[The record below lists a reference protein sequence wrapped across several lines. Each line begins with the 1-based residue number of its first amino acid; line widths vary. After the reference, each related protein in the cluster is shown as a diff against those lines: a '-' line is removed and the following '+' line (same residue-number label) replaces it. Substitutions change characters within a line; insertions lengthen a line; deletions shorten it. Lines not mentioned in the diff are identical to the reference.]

1 MNNKDFIN
9 RIATELGITP
19 KEVQQFVTA
28 LSEGMADN
36 MDDESQLIIPGF
48 GSFEIKKKME
58 RITVNPATKQRKL
71 VPPKLVMAFTQ
82 SNVLKEKI
90 N

>member
-58 RITVNPATKQRKL
+58 RITVNPATKQRKH
-71 VPPKLVMAFTQ
+71 VPPKLVMAFKQ

>member
-71 VPPKLVMAFTQ
+71 VPPNLVMAFKQ